1 MKNGV
6 TGSAH
11 RLVVPYA
18 LTKDEP
24 SLAER
29 VLAALEGMPIQSRL
43 AADCRDR
50 SLLYAGEGAEALCG
64 WPAAVLTGGDG
75 LFFGGLVLADDRE
88 PLLAHVLEAA
98 QAAGPYRVD
107 YRITHR
113 NGSVRWVSE
122 QGAGRRGDDGL
133 FYTEAQIKDITA
145 EVSAQQQLANAELRY
160 RSIFDSSSE
169 GLFQTSVDGLYL
181 AANPALATI
190 YGYASPAQLID
201 ELRNVSRQL
210 YVDPERRSE
219 FTARMQAD
227 GEVRDFVSAVHRRD
241 GSVVWISESAHR
253 VCDLDGN
260 FLYYEGSV
268 RDITAQREAES
279 RLRHQA
285 TRDQLTGLY
294 NRSSFAERFEESARR
309 AERRGEGLVIA
320 FIDLDNF
327 KVINDSLGHLYGD
340 KLLLA
345 VSHRLSQCLRAT
357 DVLARY
363 GGDEFVLMLEAGA
376 LDGRLEAVL
385 ARVQES
391 ISLPIRLGEQE
402 VTVTSSIGIAHFPD
416 DARDLPHL
424 LQQADAAMYSAKAA
438 GRARVHRFTPEIGA
452 NATERLALEMALRS
466 AIERKELS
474 LVYQPRLGRDG
485 ELRALEALL
494 RWQSAE
500 FGAIS
505 PVRFIPIAEETG
517 VIVPITNFVI
527 EAVASQLGEWR
538 QAGLPCPRVAVNC
551 SVQLFRDGKFAERL
565 FSILDRHGISHRCL
579 ELEITE
585 TQLMADPKHMIAA
598 LGSLKA
604 RGLTVAVDD
613 FGTGYSSLSY
623 LKSLPIDVIKID
635 KSFVDGLGPDSEDF
649 LFSRA
654 IISLGHNLG
663 LEVVAE
669 GVETALQHTILR
681 ELGCDEFQGYR
692 FDRPL
697 TASAVVRKLQRMG
710 ASLLWP
716 QACEAL

>member
-1 MKNGV
+1 MSSV
-6 TGSAH
+6 TSNAN
-11 RLVVPYA
+11 RLSVVPA
-18 LTKDEP
+18 LPQAEPP

-29 VLAALEGMPIQSRL
+29 VLAALEGMLIQGRL
-43 AADCRDR
+43 VAGGRER
-50 SLLYAGEGAEALCG
+50 SLIYAGDGAQALCG
-64 WPAAVLTGGDG
+64 WPTTVLTRGDG
-75 LFFGGLVLADDRE
+75 LFFSGLVLPEDRL
-88 PLLAHVLEAA
+88 PLMAHVTEAA
-98 QAAGPYRVD
+98 EAAGRYRVD

-122 QGAGRRGDDGL
+122 QGAGRRGDDGV
-133 FYTEAQIKDITA
+133 FYTEAQIKDITD
-145 EVSAQQQLANAELRY
+145 EVRARQQLADAELRY
-160 RSIFDSSSE
+160 RSIFDSGSE
-169 GLFQTSVDGLYL
+169 GLFQTSMDGLYL

-190 YGYASPAQLID
+190 YGYSSPAQLIA
-201 ELRNVSRQL
+201 ELRNVGRQL

-219 FTARMQAD
+219 FTTRMQAD
-227 GEVRDFVSAVHRRD
+227 GEVRDFVSAVRRRD
-241 GSVVWISESAHR
+241 GSIVWISESAHS

-268 RDITAQREAES
+268 RDVTAQREAES

-285 TRDQLTGLY
+285 TRDQLTGLF

-376 LDGRLEAVL
+376 LDGKLEAVL

-391 ISLPIRLGEQE
+391 IARPILLGEQE

-424 LQQADAAMYSAKAA
+424 LQQADAAMYAAKAA

-452 NATERLALEMALRS
+452 NATARLELEMALRS
-466 AIERKELS
+466 ALERKELS
-474 LVYQPRLGRDG
+474 LVYQPRLGRNG

-494 RWQSAE
+494 RWQSTE

-517 VIVPITNFVI
+517 LIVPITDFVI
-527 EAVASQLGEWR
+527 EAVASQLDVWR
-538 QAGLPCPRVAVNC
+538 QAGLPCPRIAINC
-551 SVQLFRDGKFAERL
+551 SVQLFRDGQFAERL
-565 FSILDRHGISHRCL
+565 FGILDRHDLPHRCI

-585 TQLMADPKHMIAA
+585 TQLMADPKHMISA

-613 FGTGYSSLSY
+613 FGTGYSSLAY

-635 KSFVDGLGPDSEDF
+635 KSFVDGLGPDTEDF

-654 IISLGHNLG
+654 IISLGHSLG

-669 GVETALQHTILR
+669 GVETGLQYTLLR

-697 TASAVVRKLQRMG
+697 VASVIAGKLREMG
-710 ASLLWP
+710 SSLRWP
-716 QACEAL
+716 QACEVV

>member
-1 MKNGV
+1 MSSV
-6 TGSAH
+6 TSNAN
-11 RLVVPYA
+11 RLSVVPA
-18 LTKDEP
+18 LPQAEPP

-29 VLAALEGMPIQSRL
+29 VLAALEGMLIQGRL
-43 AADCRDR
+43 VAGGRER
-50 SLLYAGEGAEALCG
+50 SLIYAGDGAQALCG
-64 WPAAVLTGGDG
+64 WPTTVLTRGDG
-75 LFFGGLVLADDRE
+75 LFFSGLVLPEDRL
-88 PLLAHVLEAA
+88 PLMAHVTEAA
-98 QAAGPYRVD
+98 EAAGRYRVD

-122 QGAGRRGDDGL
+122 QGAGRRGDDGV
-133 FYTEAQIKDITA
+133 FYTEAQIKDITD
-145 EVSAQQQLANAELRY
+145 EVRARQQLADAELRY
-160 RSIFDSSSE
+160 RSIFDSGSE
-169 GLFQTSVDGLYL
+169 GLFQTSMDGLYL

-190 YGYASPAQLID
+190 YGYSSPAQLIA
-201 ELRNVSRQL
+201 ELRNVGRQL

-219 FTARMQAD
+219 FTTRMQAD
-227 GEVRDFVSAVHRRD
+227 GEVRDFVSAVRRRD
-241 GSVVWISESAHR
+241 GSIVWISESAHS

-268 RDITAQREAES
+268 RDVTAQREAES

-285 TRDQLTGLY
+285 TRDQLTGLF

-327 KVINDSLGHLYGD
+327 NVINDSLGHLYGD

-376 LDGRLEAVL
+376 LDGKLEAVL

-391 ISLPIRLGEQE
+391 IARPILLGEQE

-424 LQQADAAMYSAKAA
+424 LQQADAAMYAAKAA

-452 NATERLALEMALRS
+452 NATARLELEMALRS
-466 AIERKELS
+466 ALERKELS
-474 LVYQPRLGRDG
+474 LVYQPRLGRNG

-494 RWQSAE
+494 RWQSTE

-517 VIVPITNFVI
+517 LIVPITDFVI
-527 EAVASQLGEWR
+527 EAVASQLDVWR
-538 QAGLPCPRVAVNC
+538 QAGLPCPRIAINC
-551 SVQLFRDGKFAERL
+551 SVQLFRDGQFAERL
-565 FSILDRHGISHRCL
+565 FGILDRHDLPHRCI

-585 TQLMADPKHMIAA
+585 TQLMADPKHMISA

-613 FGTGYSSLSY
+613 FGTGYSSLAY

-635 KSFVDGLGPDSEDF
+635 KSFVDGLGPDTEDF

-654 IISLGHNLG
+654 IISLGHSLG

-669 GVETALQHTILR
+669 GVETGLQYTLLR

-697 TASAVVRKLQRMG
+697 VASAIAGKLREMG
-710 ASLLWP
+710 SSLRWP
-716 QACEAL
+716 QACEVV

>member
-1 MKNGV
+1 MSSV
-6 TGSAH
+6 TSNAN
-11 RLVVPYA
+11 RLSVVPA
-18 LTKDEP
+18 LPQAEPP

-29 VLAALEGMPIQSRL
+29 VLAALEGMLIQGRL
-43 AADCRDR
+43 VAGGRER
-50 SLLYAGEGAEALCG
+50 SLIFAGDGAQALCG
-64 WPAAVLTGGDG
+64 WPTTVLTRGDG
-75 LFFGGLVLADDRE
+75 LFFSGLVLPEDRL
-88 PLLAHVLEAA
+88 PLMAHVTEAA
-98 QAAGPYRVD
+98 EAAGRYRVD

-122 QGAGRRGDDGL
+122 QGAGRRGDDGV
-133 FYTEAQIKDITA
+133 FYTEAQIKDITD
-145 EVSAQQQLANAELRY
+145 EVRARQQLADAELRY
-160 RSIFDSSSE
+160 RSIFDSGSE
-169 GLFQTSVDGLYL
+169 GLFQTSMDGLYL

-190 YGYASPAQLID
+190 YGYSSPAQLIA
-201 ELRNVSRQL
+201 ELRNVGRQL

-219 FTARMQAD
+219 FTTRMQAD
-227 GEVRDFVSAVHRRD
+227 GEVRDFVSAVRRRD
-241 GSVVWISESAHR
+241 GSIVWISESAHS

-268 RDITAQREAES
+268 RDVTAQREAES

-285 TRDQLTGLY
+285 TRDQLTGLF

-376 LDGRLEAVL
+376 LDGKLEAVL

-391 ISLPIRLGEQE
+391 IARPILLGEQE

-424 LQQADAAMYSAKAA
+424 LQQADAAMYAAKAA

-452 NATERLALEMALRS
+452 NATARLELEMALRS
-466 AIERKELS
+466 ALERKELS
-474 LVYQPRLGRDG
+474 LVYQPRLGRNG

-494 RWQSAE
+494 RWQSTE

-517 VIVPITNFVI
+517 LIVPITDFVI
-527 EAVASQLGEWR
+527 EAVASQLDVWR
-538 QAGLPCPRVAVNC
+538 QAGLPCPRIAINC
-551 SVQLFRDGKFAERL
+551 SVQLFRDGQFAERL
-565 FSILDRHGISHRCL
+565 FGILDRHDLPHRCI

-585 TQLMADPKHMIAA
+585 TQLMADPKHMISA

-613 FGTGYSSLSY
+613 FGTGYSSLAY

-635 KSFVDGLGPDSEDF
+635 KSFVDGLGPDTEDF

-654 IISLGHNLG
+654 IISLGHSLG

-669 GVETALQHTILR
+669 GVETGLQYTLLR

-697 TASAVVRKLQRMG
+697 VASAIAGKLREMG
-710 ASLLWP
+710 SSLRWP
-716 QACEAL
+716 QACEVV

>member
-1 MKNGV
+1 MSSV
-6 TGSAH
+6 TSNAN
-11 RLVVPYA
+11 RLSVVPA
-18 LTKDEP
+18 LPQAEPP

-29 VLAALEGMPIQSRL
+29 VLAALEGMLIQGRL
-43 AADCRDR
+43 VAGGRER
-50 SLLYAGEGAEALCG
+50 SLIYAGDGAQALCG
-64 WPAAVLTGGDG
+64 WPTTVLTRGDG
-75 LFFGGLVLADDRE
+75 LFFSGLVLPEDRL
-88 PLLAHVLEAA
+88 PLMAHVTEAA
-98 QAAGPYRVD
+98 EAAGRYRVD

-122 QGAGRRGDDGL
+122 QGAGRRGDDGV
-133 FYTEAQIKDITA
+133 FYTEAQIMDITD
-145 EVSAQQQLANAELRY
+145 EVRARQQLADAELRY
-160 RSIFDSSSE
+160 RSIFDSGSE
-169 GLFQTSVDGLYL
+169 GLFQTSMDGLYL

-190 YGYASPAQLID
+190 YGYSSPAQLIA
-201 ELRNVSRQL
+201 ELRNVGRQL

-219 FTARMQAD
+219 FTTRMQAD
-227 GEVRDFVSAVHRRD
+227 GEVRDFVSAVRRRD
-241 GSVVWISESAHR
+241 GSIVWISESAHS

-268 RDITAQREAES
+268 RDVTAQREAES

-285 TRDQLTGLY
+285 TRDQLTGLF

-376 LDGRLEAVL
+376 LDGKLEAVL

-391 ISLPIRLGEQE
+391 IARPILLGEQE

-424 LQQADAAMYSAKAA
+424 LQQADAAMYAAKAA

-452 NATERLALEMALRS
+452 NATARLELEMALRS
-466 AIERKELS
+466 ALERKELS
-474 LVYQPRLGRDG
+474 LVYQPRLGRNG

-494 RWQSAE
+494 RWQSTE

-517 VIVPITNFVI
+517 LIVPITDFVI
-527 EAVASQLGEWR
+527 EAVASQLDVWR
-538 QAGLPCPRVAVNC
+538 QAGLPCPRIAINC
-551 SVQLFRDGKFAERL
+551 SVQLFRDGQFAERL
-565 FSILDRHGISHRCL
+565 FGILDRHDLPHRCI

-585 TQLMADPKHMIAA
+585 TQLMADPKHMISA

-613 FGTGYSSLSY
+613 FGTGYSSLAY

-635 KSFVDGLGPDSEDF
+635 KSFVDGLGPDTEDF

-654 IISLGHNLG
+654 IISLGHSLG

-669 GVETALQHTILR
+669 GVETGLQYTLLR

-697 TASAVVRKLQRMG
+697 VASAIAGKLREMG
-710 ASLLWP
+710 SSLRWP
-716 QACEAL
+716 QACEVV

>member
-1 MKNGV
+1 MSSV
-6 TGSAH
+6 TSNAN
-11 RLVVPYA
+11 RLSVVPA
-18 LTKDEP
+18 LPQAEPP

-29 VLAALEGMPIQSRL
+29 VLAALEGMLIQGRL
-43 AADCRDR
+43 VAGGRER
-50 SLLYAGEGAEALCG
+50 SLIYAGDGAQALCG
-64 WPAAVLTGGDG
+64 WPTTVLTRGDG
-75 LFFGGLVLADDRE
+75 LFFSGLVLPEDRL
-88 PLLAHVLEAA
+88 PLMAHVTEAA
-98 QAAGPYRVD
+98 EAAGRYRVD

-122 QGAGRRGDDGL
+122 QGAGRRGDDGV
-133 FYTEAQIKDITA
+133 FYTEAQIKDITD
-145 EVSAQQQLANAELRY
+145 EVRARQQLADAELRY
-160 RSIFDSSSE
+160 RSIFDSGSE
-169 GLFQTSVDGLYL
+169 GLFQTSMDGLYL

-190 YGYASPAQLID
+190 YGYSSPAQLIA
-201 ELRNVSRQL
+201 ELRNVGRQL

-219 FTARMQAD
+219 FTTRMQAD
-227 GEVRDFVSAVHRRD
+227 GEVRDFVSAVRRRD
-241 GSVVWISESAHR
+241 GSIVWISESAHS

-268 RDITAQREAES
+268 RDVTAQREAES

-285 TRDQLTGLY
+285 TRDQLTGLF

-376 LDGRLEAVL
+376 LDGKLEAVL

-391 ISLPIRLGEQE
+391 IARPILLGEQE

-424 LQQADAAMYSAKAA
+424 LQQADAAMYAAKAA

-452 NATERLALEMALRS
+452 NATARLELEMALRS
-466 AIERKELS
+466 ALERKELW
-474 LVYQPRLGRDG
+474 LVYQPRLGRNG

-494 RWQSAE
+494 RWQSTE

-517 VIVPITNFVI
+517 LIVPITDFVI
-527 EAVASQLGEWR
+527 EAVASQLDVWR
-538 QAGLPCPRVAVNC
+538 QAGLPCPRIAINC
-551 SVQLFRDGKFAERL
+551 SVQLFRDGQFAERL
-565 FSILDRHGISHRCL
+565 FGILDRHDLPHRCI

-585 TQLMADPKHMIAA
+585 TQLMADPKHMISA

-613 FGTGYSSLSY
+613 FGTGYSSLAY

-635 KSFVDGLGPDSEDF
+635 KSFVDGLGPDTEDF

-654 IISLGHNLG
+654 IISLGHSLG

-669 GVETALQHTILR
+669 GVETGLQYTLLR

-697 TASAVVRKLQRMG
+697 VASAIAGKLREMG
-710 ASLLWP
+710 SSLRWP
-716 QACEAL
+716 QACEVV

>member
-1 MKNGV
+1 MSSA
-6 TGSAH
+6 TGN
-11 RLVVPYA
+11 LVMLPAVA
-18 LTKDEP
+18 DEAP

-29 VLAALEGMPIQSRL
+29 VLAALDGMPIQGRL
-43 AADCRDR
+43 LESGDAR

-64 WPAAVLTGGDG
+64 WPATALTRGDG
-75 LFFGGLVLADDRE
+75 SFFCSLVLPDDRAS
-88 PLLAHVLEAA
+88 LMAHVLEAA
-98 QAAGPYRVD
+98 EAEGRYRVD

-122 QGAGRRGDDGL
+122 QGAGRRGDDGA

-145 EVSAQQQLANAELRY
+145 EVSAQQQLADAELRY
-160 RSIFDSSSE
+160 RSIFDSGSE

-190 YGYASPAQLID
+190 YGYASPAQLIA

-210 YVDPERRSE
+210 YVDPDRRNE

-227 GEVRDFVSAVHRRD
+227 SEVRDFVSAVRRRD
-241 GSVVWISESAHR
+241 GSIVWISESAHR

-285 TRDQLTGLY
+285 TRDQLTGLF

-376 LDGRLEAVL
+376 RDGNLEAVL

-391 ISLPIRLGEQE
+391 ISRPILLGEQE

-424 LQQADAAMYSAKAA
+424 LQQADAAMYAAKAA

-452 NATERLALEMALRS
+452 NATERLELEMALRS

-474 LVYQPRLGRDG
+474 LVYQPRLGRNG

-517 VIVPITNFVI
+517 LIVPITDFVI
-527 EAVASQLGEWR
+527 ESVASQLGVWR
-538 QAGLPCPRVAVNC
+538 QADLPCPRVAINC

-565 FSILDRHGISHRCL
+565 FGILDRHGLPHRCI

-613 FGTGYSSLSY
+613 FGTGYSSLAY

-635 KSFVDGLGPDSEDF
+635 KSFVDGLGPESEDF

-654 IISLGHNLG
+654 IISLGHSLG

-669 GVETALQHTILR
+669 GVETALQHTLLR
-681 ELGCDEFQGYR
+681 DLGCDEFQGYR

-697 TASAVVRKLQRMG
+697 LASAIAGKLRRMG

-716 QACEAL
+716 QACEVV

>member
-1 MKNGV
+1 MTSN
-6 TGSAH
+6 AN
-11 RLVVPYA
+11 RLSVVPA
-18 LTKDEP
+18 LPQAEPP

-29 VLAALEGMPIQSRL
+29 VLAALEGMLIQGRL
-43 AADCRDR
+43 VAGGRER
-50 SLLYAGEGAEALCG
+50 SLIYAGDGAQALCG
-64 WPAAVLTGGDG
+64 WPTTVLTRGDG
-75 LFFGGLVLADDRE
+75 LFFSGLVLPEDRL
-88 PLLAHVLEAA
+88 PLMAHVTEAA
-98 QAAGPYRVD
+98 EAAGRYRVD

-122 QGAGRRGDDGL
+122 QGAGRRGDDGV
-133 FYTEAQIKDITA
+133 FYTEAQIKDITD
-145 EVSAQQQLANAELRY
+145 EVRARQQLADAELRY
-160 RSIFDSSSE
+160 RSIFDSGSE
-169 GLFQTSVDGLYL
+169 GLFQTSMDGLYL

-190 YGYASPAQLID
+190 YGYSSPAQLIA
-201 ELRNVSRQL
+201 ELRNVGRQL

-219 FTARMQAD
+219 FTTRMQAD
-227 GEVRDFVSAVHRRD
+227 GEVRDFVSAVRRRD
-241 GSVVWISESAHR
+241 GSIVWISESAHS

-268 RDITAQREAES
+268 RDVTAQREAES

-285 TRDQLTGLY
+285 TRDQLTGLF

-376 LDGRLEAVL
+376 LDGKLEAVL

-391 ISLPIRLGEQE
+391 IARPILLGEQE

-424 LQQADAAMYSAKAA
+424 LQQADAAMYAAKAA

-452 NATERLALEMALRS
+452 NATARLELEMALRS
-466 AIERKELS
+466 ALERKELS
-474 LVYQPRLGRDG
+474 LVYQPRLGRNG

-494 RWQSAE
+494 RWQSTE

-517 VIVPITNFVI
+517 LIVPITDFVI
-527 EAVASQLGEWR
+527 EAVASQLDVWR
-538 QAGLPCPRVAVNC
+538 QAGLPCPRIAINC
-551 SVQLFRDGKFAERL
+551 SVQLFRDGQFAERL
-565 FSILDRHGISHRCL
+565 FGILDRHDLPHRCI

-585 TQLMADPKHMIAA
+585 TQLMADPKHMISA

-613 FGTGYSSLSY
+613 FGTGYSSLAY

-635 KSFVDGLGPDSEDF
+635 KSFVDGLGPDTEDF

-654 IISLGHNLG
+654 IISLGHSLG

-669 GVETALQHTILR
+669 GVETGLQYTLLR

-697 TASAVVRKLQRMG
+697 VASAIAGKLREMG
-710 ASLLWP
+710 SSLRWP
-716 QACEAL
+716 QACEVV